1 MRNNEILMP
10 ALSPTMEEGTLAK
23 WLVKVG
29 DKISSGDLIAEI
41 ETDKATMEVEAVDEG
56 VIGKIL
62 VSEGQESIKVNQPIA
77 VLLEKDESLSDL
89 VIENNVTDEPN
100 EVIKETKV
108 EISDVVVLNN
118 EPKNKSVSEEANS
131 KINNNLSKSSNSS
144 RLFATPLAK
153 RLAKQM
159 DIDLSLLKGSG
170 PNGRI
175 LKFDVENYKG
185 DKKLNTNQVSISN
198 DTSEIVKNSSMRK
211 TIAERLVKSKNEA
224 PHFYLSIDCNIEE
237 LLKAR
242 SSINSMSNGEY
253 KISVNDMII
262 KAASATLIKVP
273 KANASWENENTRYFK
288 NTDISV
294 AVAIEGGLITPIVKN
309 VESKGLQEISQDMK
323 VLAQKAKEGKLMP
336 EEYVGGSFSISNL
349 GMYGIKEFS
358 AVINPPQGCIL
369 AVGAGEQRAIV
380 INNQISIATMMT
392 VTLSCDHRVVDG
404 AVGAEFLSK
413 FKEFIENPSLMLL

>member
-1 MRNNEILMP
+1 MSINILMP

-23 WLVKVG
+23 WLVKEG
-29 DKISSGDLIAEI
+29 DKVNSGDLIAEI

-62 VSEGQESIKVNQPIA
+62 VTEGQESIQVNQPIA
-77 VLLEKDESLSDL
+77 VLLINGEKLSEIVIDDNIPEEPKPKKNVVNDTNNEDNDLPSLS
-89 VIENNVTDEPN
+89 EDELISEKTSFVQKN
-100 EVIKETKV
+100 EV
-108 EISDVVVLNN
+108 LNTI
-118 EPKNKSVSEEANS
+118 NS
-131 KINNNLSKSSNSS
+131 N

-153 RLAKQM
+153 RLAKQR
-159 DIDLSLLKGSG
+159 DIDLSLLTGSG

-175 LKFDVENYKG
+175 LKIDIENFKEE
-185 DKKLNTNQVSISN
+185 KKSQVDNIPLSN
-198 DTSEIVKNSSMRK
+198 NNSELIKNSSMRK

-224 PHFYLSIDCNIEE
+224 PHFYLSIDCNIEQ

-242 SSINSMSNGEY
+242 STINSKSNNEY

-262 KAASATLIKVP
+262 KAASATLLKVP

-294 AVAIEGGLITPIVKN
+294 AVAIDGGLITPIIKN
-309 VESKGLQEISQDMK
+309 VEFKGLLEISNEMK
-323 VLAQKAKEGKLMP
+323 TLAQKAKEGKLKP
-336 EEYVGGSFSISNL
+336 EDYIGGSFSISNL

-369 AVGAGEQRAIV
+369 AIGVGEQRAIV
-380 INNQISIATMMT
+380 TNNQISIATMMT

-404 AVGAEFLSK
+404 AVGAEYLSK

>member
-1 MRNNEILMP
+1 MSINILMP

-23 WLVKVG
+23 WLVKEG
-29 DKISSGDLIAEI
+29 DEIKSGDLIAEI

-309 VESKGLQEISQDMK
+309 VELKGLQEISQDMK

>member
-1 MRNNEILMP
+1 MSINILMP

-23 WLVKVG
+23 WLVKEG
-29 DKISSGDLIAEI
+29 DEVKSGDLIAEI

-175 LKFDVENYKG
+175 LKFDVENFKG

>member
-1 MRNNEILMP
+1 MSINILMP

-23 WLVKVG
+23 WLVKEG
-29 DKISSGDLIAEI
+29 DEVKSGDLIAEI

-118 EPKNKSVSEEANS
+118 EPKDKSVSEEENS

-175 LKFDVENYKG
+175 LKFDVENFKG
-185 DKKLNTNQVSISN
+185 DKKFNTNQVSISN

-323 VLAQKAKEGKLMP
+323 ILAQKAKEGKLMP

-413 FKEFIENPSLMLL
+413 FKEFVENPSLMLL

>member
-1 MRNNEILMP
+1 MSINILMP

-23 WLVKVG
+23 WLVKEG
-29 DKISSGDLIAEI
+29 DKVNSGDLIAEI

-62 VSEGQESIKVNQPIA
+62 VTEGQESIQVNQPIA
-77 VLLEKDESLSDL
+77 VLLINGEKLSEIVIDDNIPEEPKPKKNVVNDTNNEENDLPSLS
-89 VIENNVTDEPN
+89 EDELISEKTSFVQKN
-100 EVIKETKV
+100 EVLNTIK
-108 EISDVVVLNN
+108 
-118 EPKNKSVSEEANS
+118 
-131 KINNNLSKSSNSS
+131 SN

-153 RLAKQM
+153 RLAKQR
-159 DIDLSLLKGSG
+159 DIDLSLLTGSG

-175 LKFDVENYKG
+175 LKIDIENFKEE
-185 DKKLNTNQVSISN
+185 KKSQVDNIPLSN
-198 DTSEIVKNSSMRK
+198 NNSELIKNSSMRK

-224 PHFYLSIDCNIEE
+224 PHFYLSIDCNIEQ

-242 SSINSMSNGEY
+242 STINSKANDEY

-262 KAASATLIKVP
+262 KAASATLLKVP

-294 AVAIEGGLITPIVKN
+294 AVAIDGGLITPIIKN
-309 VESKGLQEISQDMK
+309 VEFKGLLEISNEMK
-323 VLAQKAKEGKLMP
+323 TLAQKAKEGKLKP
-336 EEYVGGSFSISNL
+336 EDYIGGSFSISNL

-369 AVGAGEQRAIV
+369 AIGVGEQRAIV
-380 INNQISIATMMT
+380 TNNQISIATMMT

-404 AVGAEFLSK
+404 AVGAEYLSK

>member
-1 MRNNEILMP
+1 MSINILMP

-23 WLVKVG
+23 WLVKEG
-29 DKISSGDLIAEI
+29 DEVRSGDLIAEI

-118 EPKNKSVSEEANS
+118 EPKNKSVSQEANS

-175 LKFDVENYKG
+175 LKFDVENFKG
-185 DKKLNTNQVSISN
+185 DKIFNTNQVSISN

-294 AVAIEGGLITPIVKN
+294 AVAIQGGLITPIVKN

-323 VLAQKAKEGKLMP
+323 VLVQKAKEGKLMP

>member
-1 MRNNEILMP
+1 MSINILMP

-23 WLVKVG
+23 WLVKEG
-29 DKISSGDLIAEI
+29 DKVNSGDLIAEI

-62 VSEGQESIKVNQPIA
+62 VTEGQESIQVNQPIA
-77 VLLEKDESLSDL
+77 VLLINGEKLSEIVIDDNIPEEPKPKKNVVNDTNNEENDLPSLS
-89 VIENNVTDEPN
+89 EDELISEKTSFVQKN
-100 EVIKETKV
+100 EV
-108 EISDVVVLNN
+108 LNTI
-118 EPKNKSVSEEANS
+118 NS
-131 KINNNLSKSSNSS
+131 N

-153 RLAKQM
+153 RLAKQR
-159 DIDLSLLKGSG
+159 DIDLSLLTGSG

-175 LKFDVENYKG
+175 LKIDIENFKEE
-185 DKKLNTNQVSISN
+185 KKSQVDNIPLSN
-198 DTSEIVKNSSMRK
+198 NNFELIKNSSMRK

-224 PHFYLSIDCNIEE
+224 PHFYLSIDCNIEQ

-242 SSINSMSNGEY
+242 STINSKSNDEY

-262 KAASATLIKVP
+262 KAASATLLKVP

-294 AVAIEGGLITPIVKN
+294 AVAIDGGLITPIIKN
-309 VESKGLQEISQDMK
+309 VEFKGLLEISNEMK
-323 VLAQKAKEGKLMP
+323 TLAQKAKEGKLKP
-336 EEYVGGSFSISNL
+336 EDYIGGSFSISNL

-369 AVGAGEQRAIV
+369 AIGVGEQRAIV
-380 INNQISIATMMT
+380 TNNQISIATMMT

-404 AVGAEFLSK
+404 AVGAEYLSK

>member
-1 MRNNEILMP
+1 MSINILMP

-23 WLVKVG
+23 WLVKEG
-29 DKISSGDLIAEI
+29 DEVKSGDLIAEI

-175 LKFDVENYKG
+175 LKFDVENFKG

-309 VESKGLQEISQDMK
+309 VELKGLQEISQDMK

>member
-1 MRNNEILMP
+1 MSINILMP

-23 WLVKVG
+23 WLVKEG
-29 DKISSGDLIAEI
+29 DKVNSGDLIAEI

-62 VSEGQESIKVNQPIA
+62 VTEGQESIQVNQPIA
-77 VLLEKDESLSDL
+77 VLLINGEKLSEIVIDDNIPEKPKPKKNVVNDTNNEENDLPSLS
-89 VIENNVTDEPN
+89 EDELISEKTSFVQKN
-100 EVIKETKV
+100 EV
-108 EISDVVVLNN
+108 LNTI
-118 EPKNKSVSEEANS
+118 NS
-131 KINNNLSKSSNSS
+131 N

-153 RLAKQM
+153 RLAKQRG
-159 DIDLSLLKGSG
+159 IDLSLLTGSG

-175 LKFDVENYKG
+175 LKIDIENFKEE
-185 DKKLNTNQVSISN
+185 KKSQVDNIPLSN
-198 DTSEIVKNSSMRK
+198 NNSELIKNSSMRK

-224 PHFYLSIDCNIEE
+224 PHFYLSIDCNIEQ

-242 SSINSMSNGEY
+242 STINSKSNDEY

-262 KAASATLIKVP
+262 KAASATLLKVP

-294 AVAIEGGLITPIVKN
+294 AVAIDGGLITPIIKN
-309 VESKGLQEISQDMK
+309 VEFKGLLEISNEMK
-323 VLAQKAKEGKLMP
+323 TLAQKAKEGKLKP
-336 EEYVGGSFSISNL
+336 EDYIGGSFSISNL

-369 AVGAGEQRAIV
+369 AIGVGEQRAIV
-380 INNQISIATMMT
+380 TNNQISIATMMT

-404 AVGAEFLSK
+404 AVGAEYLSK

>member
-1 MRNNEILMP
+1 MSVNILMP

-23 WLVKVG
+23 WLVKEG
-29 DKISSGDLIAEI
+29 DKVNSGDLIAEI

-62 VSEGQESIKVNQPIA
+62 VSEGQESIKVNEPIA
-77 VLLEKDESLSDL
+77 VLLMNGEKLTDISIEDNVLEEPTPKKNVVKDTKKEANVLPSLSQ
-89 VIENNVTDEPN
+89 N
-100 EVIKETKV
+100 EL
-108 EISDVVVLNN
+108 ISEDTSFKQKDKVLNII
-118 EPKNKSVSEEANS
+118 NS
-131 KINNNLSKSSNSS
+131 NRI
-144 RLFATPLAK
+144 FATPLAK
-153 RLAKQM
+153 RIAKQR
-159 DIDLSLLKGSG
+159 DIDLNSLKGSG

-175 LKFDVENYKG
+175 LKIDVENFKEE
-185 DKKLNTNQVSISN
+185 KKSQVHNIPLSN
-198 DTSEIVKNSSMRK
+198 NDSELIKNSSMRK

-224 PHFYLSIDCNIEE
+224 PHFYLSIDCNIEQ

-242 SSINSMSNGEY
+242 SAINSKSNDEY

-262 KAASATLIKVP
+262 KAASATLLKVP

-294 AVAIEGGLITPIVKN
+294 AVAIDGGLITPIIKN
-309 VESKGLQEISQDMK
+309 VEIKGLLEISYEMK
-323 VLAQKAKEGKLMP
+323 TLAKKAKEGKLRP
-336 EEYVGGSFSISNL
+336 EDYIGGSFSISNL
-349 GMYGIKEFS
+349 GMFGIKEFS

-369 AVGAGEQRAIV
+369 AIGAGEQRAIV
-380 INNQISIATMMT
+380 TNNQISIATMMT

-404 AVGAEFLSK
+404 AVGAEYLSK

>member
-1 MRNNEILMP
+1 MSINILMP

-23 WLVKVG
+23 WLVKEG
-29 DKISSGDLIAEI
+29 DKVNSGDLIAEI

-62 VSEGQESIKVNQPIA
+62 VSEGQESIKVNEPIA
-77 VLLEKDESLSDL
+77 VLLMNGEKLTDISIEDNVLEEPTPKKNVVKDTKKEANILPSLSQ
-89 VIENNVTDEPN
+89 N
-100 EVIKETKV
+100 EL
-108 EISDVVVLNN
+108 ISEDTSFKQKDKVLN
-118 EPKNKSVSEEANS
+118 
-131 KINNNLSKSSNSS
+131 IIDSN
-144 RLFATPLAK
+144 RIFATPLAK
-153 RLAKQM
+153 RIAKQR
-159 DIDLSLLKGSG
+159 DIDLISLKGSG

-175 LKFDVENYKG
+175 LKIDVENFKEE
-185 DKKLNTNQVSISN
+185 KKSQVHNIPLSN
-198 DTSEIVKNSSMRK
+198 NDSELIKNSSMRK

-224 PHFYLSIDCNIEE
+224 PHFYLSIDCNIEQ

-242 SSINSMSNGEY
+242 SAINSKSKDEY

-262 KAASATLIKVP
+262 KAASATLLKVP

-294 AVAIEGGLITPIVKN
+294 AVAIDGGLITPIIKN
-309 VESKGLQEISQDMK
+309 VEIKGLLDISYEMK
-323 VLAQKAKEGKLMP
+323 TLAKKAKEGKLKP
-336 EEYVGGSFSISNL
+336 EDYVGGSFSISNL
-349 GMYGIKEFS
+349 GMFGIKEFS

-369 AVGAGEQRAIV
+369 AIGAGEQRAIV
-380 INNQISIATMMT
+380 TNNQISIATMMT

-404 AVGAEFLSK
+404 AVGAEYLSK

>member
-1 MRNNEILMP
+1 MSINILMP

-23 WLVKVG
+23 WLVKEG
-29 DKISSGDLIAEI
+29 DEVNSGDLIAEI

-56 VIGKIL
+56 VICKIL

-77 VLLEKDESLSDL
+77 VLLEKDESLSDIE
-89 VIENNVTDEPN
+89 IENNVPDESK
-100 EVIKETKV
+100 ESIKETNV
-108 EISDVVVLNN
+108 VVSDVVALNN
-118 EPKNKSVSEEANS
+118 EPQDKSVFEEENF
-131 KINNNLSKSSNSS
+131 KTNYNLSNSSNSS
-144 RLFATPLAK
+144 RLFVTPLAK
-153 RLAKQM
+153 RLAMQKN
-159 DIDLSLLKGSG
+159 IDLSFLKGSG

-175 LKFDVENYKG
+175 LKFDVENFKG
-185 DKKLNTNQVSISN
+185 DKNFNTNKLSISPDN
-198 DTSEIVKNSSMRK
+198 SEIVKNSSMRK

-242 SSINSMSNGEY
+242 SSINSISNNEY

-262 KAASATLIKVP
+262 KAASTTLINVP

-309 VESKGLQEISQDMK
+309 VESKGLLEISKDMK

>member
-1 MRNNEILMP
+1 MSINILMP

-23 WLVKVG
+23 WLVKEG
-29 DKISSGDLIAEI
+29 DEVKSGDLIAEI

-349 GMYGIKEFS
+349 GMYGIKEFA

-413 FKEFIENPSLMLL
+413 FKEFVENPSLMLL